1 MHSLREVN
9 ELRVLKTVREEG
21 PISRAALARRL
32 KLSKAALSG
41 ISQRFL
47 DADLITEVGKGAST
61 ERGGRREMLL
71 AINPRAGVILA
82 AEVEREYANWGLLDM
97 NAQILARQKFTHALG
112 VPPLEI
118 LTPMV
123 QSFQAMLAAHKIQPE
138 QILGMGVGIPGLI
151 DYDAG
156 VLREAYTLET
166 WRGFPLRRHLQE
178 QLHLPVFLEN
188 DIKTLTLGEAQFG
201 SGRNIK
207 NLVCVHVGDGI
218 GAGIIVEGRLLRG
231 ASSSAGEIGYNEYAL
246 GQQSELSL
254 LFDSQHQDWGD
265 VLSHSNLKAAVRRG
279 LEAGWVTR
287 LSPESEIS
295 EIVAAAESGDALA
308 VHLLKRVGWLLG
320 AVCDNLIH
328 CLNPPLLVFSG
339 LLFERTAIVVEEI
352 RRRVAQGLLRSPVE
366 AVEIRTGMLGENDV
380 LIGAAA
386 LVLEDI
392 FQITYNSVQK
402 KPVRA
407 ALGRNSRE
415 QIEH

>member
-231 ASSSAGEIGYNEYAL
+231 ASSSAGEIG
-246 GQQSELSL
+246 
-254 LFDSQHQDWGD
+254 
-265 VLSHSNLKAAVRRG
+265 
-279 LEAGWVTR
+279 
-287 LSPESEIS
+287 
-295 EIVAAAESGDALA
+295 
-308 VHLLKRVGWLLG
+308 
-320 AVCDNLIH
+320 
-328 CLNPPLLVFSG
+328 
-339 LLFERTAIVVEEI
+339 
-352 RRRVAQGLLRSPVE
+352 
-366 AVEIRTGMLGENDV
+366 
-380 LIGAAA
+380 
-386 LVLEDI
+386 
-392 FQITYNSVQK
+392 
-402 KPVRA
+402 
-407 ALGRNSRE
+407 
-415 QIEH
+415 